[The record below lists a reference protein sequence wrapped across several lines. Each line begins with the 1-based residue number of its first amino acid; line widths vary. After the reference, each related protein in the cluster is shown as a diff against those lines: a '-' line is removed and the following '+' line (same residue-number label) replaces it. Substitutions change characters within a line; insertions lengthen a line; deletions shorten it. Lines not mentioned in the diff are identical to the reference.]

1 MRWIRLLL
9 VGIFL
14 FLGPVPTKAIDRPA
28 TLIGIDVSG
37 SMRGEGLA
45 RTISAAQELIERT
58 NDDRDIYLY
67 TFARTVKLLNSK
79 ADLTAISSRGYT
91 SLYDSILFLSNQARK
106 SRASLIILTDGQ
118 DSTSELTIEK
128 LLAVTDATVQ
138 IDFIAFQPLPEDLAV
153 LQQIASKSG
162 GKVIN
167 VDQVAELAPV
177 LVETV
182 ESIPTTEHQS
192 SKAVIVG
199 ISGATGVLA
208 LSLLEISRR
217 WRKRERSLERWGA
230 LLEDYELKALDQ
242 SSPGISR
249 SNVRSLWTKVVG
261 DTSLILPNLA
271 SRTKRD
277 FAFSGSVIVLI
288 GFFVFID
295 FAPQIAIV
303 MAILIAIVTLRY
315 IVNRAERK
323 LRSDFESELPG
334 ALKLIASSLTAGL
347 SFLQS
352 VDNFSSESNSPVSR
366 EFRRALAEIQMG
378 APVERALGDIAE
390 RMESPDLRWVVFAFS
405 VQREVGGSL
414 AKILQTSAETI
425 ESRANLRQEVR
436 TLSAEGR
443 ISARIL
449 ISLPPGI
456 FLFLALTRP
465 DFIELFWR
473 ESIGHLMLGVVIL
486 FTLLAW
492 VWIRRLVRMKA

>member
-14 FLGPVPTKAIDRPA
+14 FLGPIPAKAIDKPA

-45 RTISAAQELIERT
+45 RTISVAQELIERSK
-58 NDDRDIYLY
+58 DDWDIYLY

-199 ISGATGVLA
+199 ISGTTGVLA
-208 LSLLEISRR
+208 LSMLEIFRR
-217 WRKRERSLERWGA
+217 WRRRERSLERWGA

-242 SSPGISR
+242 SSPGYFKPQ
-249 SNVRSLWTKVVG
+249 VRNIWTKLVG
-261 DTSLILPNLA
+261 DTSLIAPRVS
-271 SRTKRD
+271 SRIKRD
-277 FAFSGSVIVLI
+277 FAFFGSMVALI
-288 GFFVFID
+288 GLLIFIN
-295 FAPQIAIV
+295 FPPQVALLMVILL
-303 MAILIAIVTLRY
+303 AILVLRY
-315 IVNRAERK
+315 LVNRAERK
-323 LRSDFESELPG
+323 LQSDFESELPG

-352 VDNFSSESNSPVSR
+352 IDTFSSESN
-366 EFRRALAEIQMG
+366 
-378 APVERALGDIAE
+378 
-390 RMESPDLRWVVFAFS
+390 
-405 VQREVGGSL
+405 
-414 AKILQTSAETI
+414 T
-425 ESRANLRQEVR
+425 
-436 TLSAEGR
+436 
-443 ISARIL
+443 
-449 ISLPPGI
+449 
-456 FLFLALTRP
+456 
-465 DFIELFWR
+465 
-473 ESIGHLMLGVVIL
+473 
-486 FTLLAW
+486 
-492 VWIRRLVRMKA
+492 